1 MGLLDPK
8 TRFVDSVITL
18 EGRKQIAQGK
28 LRAEYYSFSDAGAV
42 YAKSDVYISGS
53 GFKKNLGTI
62 CAAESTSKKQDFLT
76 LESDDSGKLVVREL
90 LNLGGSTNI
99 KIINGQ
105 VFSGSYYNS
114 MSLVNT
120 STGTGDVLSALLSS
134 SFDNFKELQI
144 LQSPDVFNEDYNA
157 FKLSQETINFTI
169 TDERPIPSDKNGG
182 VREANIDDIES
193 LFADKRLSHIPN
205 FQFLPPV
212 NKVKA
217 GSDTTYPIGTYTR
230 LNQPPIQT
238 LKEIEDEIDGLRKI
252 GFVEDVSFTK
262 TSRANRLFS
271 QFFEVAA
278 TGITK
283 LDVIDFGSFQTK
295 ATTEQLTETDEV
307 KQYTNKH
314 IYFVGKVYTDS
325 RGSQTFVN
333 MFTLIFS

>member
-18 EGRKQIAQGK
+18 EGRRQIAQGK
-28 LRAEYYSFSDAGAV
+28 LKAEYYSFSDAGAI

-53 GFKKNLGTI
+53 GFKENLATI
-62 CAAESTSKKQDFLT
+62 CVAESTSKKQDSLT

-90 LNLGGSTNI
+90 LNLSGSSNI

-120 STGTGDVLSALLSS
+120 STGIGDVLSTLLSS

-144 LQSPDVFNEDYNA
+144 LQSPDVFNEDYNS
-157 FKLSQETINFTI
+157 FELSRESIGFTI

-182 VREANIDDIES
+182 IREANIDNVES

-212 NKVKA
+212 NKVKT
-217 GSDTTYPIGTYTR
+217 GSDVSYPIGTYTR

-238 LKEIEDEIDGLRKI
+238 LKEIEDEIEGLRKI

-278 TGITK
+278 TGVTK

-295 ATTEQLTETDEV
+295 TTEQLFEADDNR
-307 KQYTNKH
+307 QYTNKH

-325 RGSQTFVN
+325 KGSQTFVN